1 MPVGVNSSSV
11 AGQLEKVKSTDLIDL
26 FSLDATLFTRIWA
39 RPMDSVSSRPE
50 RIPFKALSGG
60 KSRVVGLDGQDMGRG
75 GAPVEAVGSLSP
87 VYFDHI
93 IEWTKLAEQATKGRE
108 KAVID
113 YAQWLLENAMKQFKN
128 NLDSL
133 ISYGDAANTLG
144 VVTSYDSGN
153 LIVYV
158 DNANRFYDGQDVD
171 DWSALGGTNRGTVT
185 ILSVDAN
192 NKALYL
198 SATPA
203 TAPVTGDLLLEN
215 NSTGVAGSGL
225 NGITALQIN
234 SNTGTYMGVT
244 RSQFPG
250 KFSTPTVNAGG
261 NALTPSMARLLINQ
275 MKIAM
280 GVDTNT
286 NGLIAFMGLDQ
297 KQAWENT
304 GLVVTQNIQAGN
316 ATGRDMLAAKPVE
329 TIGGIEI
336 VASLKA
342 IPGRIDLLDLNN
354 WFRSEVQPLDWYEAD
369 GQTTFWPYGASGG
382 IASAYIKY
390 LVWGGNIGN
399 TNPRRG
405 AYLSNLAVPTGN

>member
-1 MPVGVNSSSV
+1 MPVGTNSSAV
-11 AGQLEKVKSTDLIDL
+11 GGQLEKVRGTDLNDL
-26 FSLDATLFTRIWA
+26 FQLDRTLFTRIWS

-60 KSRVVGLDGQDMGRG
+60 KSRVVNLDGGDMGRG
-75 GAPVEAVGSLSP
+75 GGPVEAFGSLAP

-93 IEWTKLAEQATKGRE
+93 IEWTKLAEQATNGKE

-113 YAQWLLENAMKQFKN
+113 YAQWLLKNAMDQFKS

-144 VVTSYDSGN
+144 VITSYDN
-153 LIVYV
+153 VNFIVYV
-158 DNANRFYDGQDVD
+158 DNANRFYDGQDID
-171 DWSALGGTNRGTVT
+171 DWSALAGTNRGTLT

-198 SATPA
+198 PAAPGFTPVA
-203 TAPVTGDLLLEN
+203 GDLLLEN
-215 NSTGVAGSGL
+215 NSTGVAGSGI
-225 NGITALQIN
+225 NGITALQLN

-244 RSQFPG
+244 RANYPG

-261 NALTPSMARLLINQ
+261 ATLTPAMARLLINQ

-280 GVDTNT
+280 GVDTDT
-286 NGLIAFMGLDQ
+286 TGLIAFMGLDQ
-297 KQAWENT
+297 KAAWENT

-316 ATGRDMLAAKPVE
+316 ATGRDMLAAKQVE

-354 WFRSEVQPLDWYEAD
+354 WFRSEIQPLDWYEAD
-369 GQTTFWPYGASGG
+369 GQTTFWPMGASGG
-382 IASAYIKY
+382 IAASYLKY
-390 LVWGGNIGN
+390 LVWGGNLGN
-399 TNPRRG
+399 MNPRRG
-405 AYLSNLAVPTGN
+405 AYLSSLAVPAGY